1 MEIITTFYV
10 IIGAGTVGAV
20 IGTLL
25 GKAIMSVRDKVLNI
39 KAKRLSKKEETK
51 KSVK

>member
-25 GKAIMSVRDKVLNI
+25 GKTIISVRNKIIDI
-39 KAKRLSKKEETK
+39 KTKRLSKKETD
-51 KSVK
+51 